1 MLDALSIVVYVC
13 ETMHFS
19 DEATKPD
26 AAPTKP
32 NTVIKETVSSWRP
45 WVLPTAESKKIKET
59 WMKSPESDHGFKT
72 IGVEVKKAI
81 KDETS
86 ISQKVRARIA
96 ASVDCLSKHVSI
108 ATHNKKQ
115 DCWTIT
121 KSATRKY
128 AGLIYKKRLLV
139 VKTEDVFLIDSETA
153 SLRPNVNDDAD
164 ETMRV
169 HRGRVEIKLSRNLD
183 ISDIAVD

>member
-13 ETMHFS
+13 ETMYGY
-19 DEATKPD
+19 DEPTKPD
-26 AAPTKP
+26 TAPTEP
-32 NTVIKETVSSWRP
+32 NTVPKETVSSWHP
-45 WVLPTAESKKIKET
+45 GVLSTAESKKVKQT
-59 WMKSPESDHGFKT
+59 WLKNSESGHEFKP
-72 IGVEVKKAI
+72 IGVEVKKEI

-86 ISQKVRARIA
+86 ISQKVRARVA
-96 ASVDCLSKHVSI
+96 ASVNCLSKHVSI

>member
-19 DEATKPD
+19 DEPTKPD
-26 AAPTKP
+26 TTPTKP
-32 NTVIKETVSSWRP
+32 NTVPKEAVSGWHPGVLSTV
-45 WVLPTAESKKIKET
+45 ESKKVKQT
-59 WMKSPESDHGFKT
+59 WLKNSELDHGFKT
-72 IGVEVKKAI
+72 IGVEIKKEI

-86 ISQKVRARIA
+86 IGQRLRARVA
-96 ASVDCLSKHVSI
+96 AAMECLGKHVSI
-108 ATHNKKQ
+108 ATHNVDQ
-115 DCWTIT
+115 DYWTIT
-121 KSATRKY
+121 KSPTRKY

-139 VKTEDVFLIDSETA
+139 VETENLFLHNKKTA
-153 SLRPNVNDDAD
+153 SLRPNVSDTSN